1 MCSETQYVAGFL
13 LWLCPNTQWQWHTRT
28 RTMYSSLPLFSPY
41 SSSTSPV
48 QLCRHGSGASPVKLN
63 LVSYGISLYLYLL
76 FATGFQITYCE
87 IYWYKTE
94 TGWNMRHF
102 VPLLNLVNIFK
113 VRFEIKVWLN
123 FPYIKTK
130 LRKLT
135 KCFPS
140 EENVTDNFACRKG
153 GGITI
158 QPITWNIRFVKRIIN
173 ITRHFYWNIW
183 KKN

>member
-1 MCSETQYVAGFL
+1 MWLELRLKYTHIVSFTHCSETGFRKAHSKLSAQTSYQPLRLQEGGWKLGRFFPKKCVYLRKFSDFYKLIMCSETQYVAGFL

-87 IYWYKTE
+87 IY
-94 TGWNMRHF
+94 
-102 VPLLNLVNIFK
+102 
-113 VRFEIKVWLN
+113 
-123 FPYIKTK
+123 
-130 LRKLT
+130 
-135 KCFPS
+135 
-140 EENVTDNFACRKG
+140 
-153 GGITI
+153 
-158 QPITWNIRFVKRIIN
+158 
-173 ITRHFYWNIW
+173 
-183 KKN
+183 